1 MGNVCEN
8 NTMMEIP
15 PRLFSRPLDSSSSVY
30 ELSSISGSTGRLVI
44 YGELVQDGYALCFIF
59 ILLGHKNSLA

>member
-1 MGNVCEN
+1 MS
-8 NTMMEIP
+8 M
-15 PRLFSRPLDSSSSVY
+15 SSLAS
-30 ELSSISGSTGRLVI
+30 LVGEALLADLL